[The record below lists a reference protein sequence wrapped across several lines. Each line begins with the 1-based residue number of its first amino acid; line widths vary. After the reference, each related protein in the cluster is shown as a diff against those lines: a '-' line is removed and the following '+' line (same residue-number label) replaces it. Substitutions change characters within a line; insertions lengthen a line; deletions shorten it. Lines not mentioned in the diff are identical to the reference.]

1 MKKALRELI
10 TPKIEGVARE
20 RFENGGNLA
29 IADLPRIE
37 VKIALLIV
45 LDLNPFEVLSA
56 GEAAVVYGLTGPT
69 LRKRQQPGELPK
81 RFNLGK

>member
-1 MKKALRELI
+1 MKKALRDLI
-10 TPKIEGVARE
+10 TPKIQMVARE

-29 IADLPRIE
+29 IAGLPKLE
-37 VKIALLIV
+37 VKIALLLV

-69 LRKRQQPGELPK
+69 LRKRQPPGELPK
-81 RFNLGK
+81 KFNLGK